1 MDDLQSPPYAPMP
14 GAWPPPDPATRYHHG
29 PGAPLAPRRPRQ
41 YKGRVTAVI
50 VALALLLGV
59 AGYAFVGTRDSSSS
73 SSPAATAPPATQPQ
87 SPQRAP
93 RPSAPTSPPETA
105 PADGGSGNPGVAS
118 ASTTALNVGVVDV
131 NTDFAYQGTAAAG
144 TGIVLRA
151 TGEIL
156 TNNHVIDGATS
167 VTVTVVSTGKSYEAE
182 VAGTDPTA
190 DVALLRV
197 TGASDLEVAKVG
209 DSSKV
214 QIGDQVTAVGNAG
227 GVGGAPSVKSGAV
240 TALDQTITASDGV
253 GGKSEQLTGLIQMSA
268 RLQPGDSGGPLYNAS
283 GEVIGMNTAG
293 SARRRGPAGG
303 GSEYFAIPINTAVE
317 VAQQIESGTPSDTV
331 TIGTPGFLGVQ
342 LAADDAEP
350 GVTIAAIVHGTPAE
364 KAGLH
369 EGDVITAVDGRTI
382 DGADSLQSALRGHH
396 GGDTV
401 SVTWADANGD
411 AHTSSVTLTA
421 GPAN

>member
-1 MDDLQSPPYAPMP
+1 MEELTSPPYAP
-14 GAWPPPDPATRYHHG
+14 AHWPPPDPATRFQHAPDPSPT
-29 PGAPLAPRRPRQ
+29 PGRRQ

-59 AGYAFVGTRDSSSS
+59 VGYAFVGNRDSSSS
-73 SSPAATAPPATQPQ
+73 SSPITNAPPATQPR
-87 SPQRAP
+87 SPQRPP
-93 RPSAPTSPPETA
+93 RASAPTSPPQTD
-105 PADGGSGNPGVAS
+105 PATGGSSDPGVAS

-131 NTDFAYQGTAAAG
+131 NTDLAYQGTAAAG

-156 TNNHVIDGATS
+156 TNNHVVDGATS
-167 VTVTVVSTGKSYEAE
+167 VTVTVVSTGKSYKAE

-197 TGASDLEVAKVG
+197 TGATDLETAKIG

-214 QIGDQVTAVGNAG
+214 QVGDRVTAVGNAG

-240 TALDQTITASDGV
+240 TDLDQTITASDGV
-253 GGKSEQLTGLIQMSA
+253 GGESEQLSGLIQMSA
-268 RLQPGDSGGPLYNAS
+268 RLQPGDSGGPLYNAA

-293 SARRRGPAGG
+293 SARRRGAAV
-303 GSEYFAIPINTAVE
+303 GSEYFAIPINTAVD
-317 VAQQIESGTPSDTV
+317 VAKQIETGTPTDTV

-342 LAADDAEP
+342 LAADDGSP
-350 GVTIAAIVHGTPAE
+350 GVTIAGVVHGTPAE
-364 KAGLH
+364 KVGLQ
-369 EGDVITAVDGRTI
+369 EGDVISAVDGQTV
-382 DGADSLQSALRGHH
+382 DGAKTLESVLRRHH

-401 SVTWADANGD
+401 SVAWADANGD
-411 AHTSSVTLTA
+411 AHTASVTLTA

>member
-1 MDDLQSPPYAPMP
+1 
-14 GAWPPPDPATRYHHG
+14 
-29 PGAPLAPRRPRQ
+29 
-41 YKGRVTAVI
+41 
-50 VALALLLGV
+50 
-59 AGYAFVGTRDSSSS
+59 
-73 SSPAATAPPATQPQ
+73 
-87 SPQRAP
+87 
-93 RPSAPTSPPETA
+93 
-105 PADGGSGNPGVAS
+105 VAS

-131 NTDFAYQGTAAAG
+131 NTDLAYQGTAAAG

-167 VTVTVVSTGKSYEAE
+167 VTVTIVSTGKSYKAE
-182 VAGTDPTA
+182 VAGTDQTA

-197 TGASDLEVAKVG
+197 TGAPELEIAKVG

-253 GGKSEQLTGLIQMSA
+253 GGESEQLTGLIQMSA
-268 RLQPGDSGGPLYNAS
+268 RLQPGDSGGPLYNAA

-293 SARRRGPAGG
+293 SARRRGPAAGNQ
-303 GSEYFAIPINTAVE
+303 YFAIPINAAVE
-317 VAQQIESGTPSDTV
+317 VAKQIESGTPTDTV

-342 LAADDAEP
+342 LGADDPEP
-350 GVTIAAIVHGTPAE
+350 GVTITAIVHGTPAE
-364 KAGLH
+364 KVGLQ
-369 EGDVITAVDGRTI
+369 EGDVITAVDGQTI
-382 DGADSLQSALRGHH
+382 DGADALESVLGRHH

-401 SVTWADANGD
+401 SVTWADADGD

>member
-1 MDDLQSPPYAPMP
+1 
-14 GAWPPPDPATRYHHG
+14 
-29 PGAPLAPRRPRQ
+29 
-41 YKGRVTAVI
+41 
-50 VALALLLGV
+50 
-59 AGYAFVGTRDSSSS
+59 
-73 SSPAATAPPATQPQ
+73 
-87 SPQRAP
+87 
-93 RPSAPTSPPETA
+93 
-105 PADGGSGNPGVAS
+105 VAS

-131 NTDFAYQGTAAAG
+131 NTDLAYQGTAAAG

-167 VTVTVVSTGKSYEAE
+167 VTVTVVATGKSFKAE
-182 VAGTDPTA
+182 VAGTDPSA

-197 TGASDLEVAKVG
+197 TGASDLEIAKVG

-240 TALDQTITASDGV
+240 TAVDQTITASDGV
-253 GGKSEQLTGLIQMSA
+253 GGESEQLTGLIQMSA
-268 RLQPGDSGGPLYNAS
+268 RLQPGDSGGPLYNAA

-293 SARRRGPAGG
+293 SARRRGQAG
-303 GSEYFAIPINTAVE
+303 GSEYFAIPINSAVD
-317 VAQQIESGTPSDTV
+317 VAKQIESGTPTDTV
-331 TIGTPGFLGVQ
+331 TIGTPGFIGVQ

-350 GVTIAAIVHGTPAE
+350 GVAIAAIVHGTPAE
-364 KAGLH
+364 KVGLR
-369 EGDVITAVDGRTI
+369 EGDVITAIDGQTI
-382 DGADSLQSALRGHH
+382 DDSGSLESILRRHH
-396 GGDTV
+396 GGDSV
-401 SVTWADANGD
+401 SLTWADGNGD